1 MNIPRTK
8 LWPTLL
14 GSVLLTAA
22 TALAAPS
29 ITSPGTPQVIEV
41 RDGLSAT
48 LTIEATSDTGEAL
61 GYQWFKG
68 ELPTPLTKNSKYAGT
83 DTKTLKINALSAD
96 DSARYYA
103 KVFEK
108 GSLTVS
114 DPSVDFNV
122 DVLVRPKIKTQPVA
136 PASVINQGG
145 GLSFGVVLMEGTT
158 LDGLTY
164 QWQLNNKDIPLSANP
179 TAQSATFVISAAT
192 AGNETTEGVQWTH
205 AGSYRVMI
213 KSVLPTSPKETVTT
227 LFTKPVVVKV
237 SSQPII
243 VTQPPAQLYVPF
255 KGAGKLAVVAGGN
268 PKLSYFWQKQGESG
282 FADITKANASSYAVK
297 EEGFYR
303 VRVTNPITAVGSEGT
318 ISSTAEVIIIN
329 KPAEDSPI
337 TVASNKTANTKGEY
351 EAADEE
357 GQPPYVELTVHPKTD
372 DVGTL
377 LYQWQKDGKNIE
389 DGTGVSGSLTATL
402 RLDPLVWTHRGVYRC
417 VVKNQVGVFT
427 SKTFALKVNSKPI
440 IITQPTSQLGVDGK
454 AVTFSIVAGGNAP
467 LTYKW
472 FRDVVDGEDQEVGKA
487 AKLTV
492 SKLADASE
500 GSYYCVVSNS
510 YGSVTSD
517 LVSLQV
523 DKAVVISPTGGPS
536 ATPVEMGGTLTLSV
550 STSQGDG
557 PISYQWQRNNVNLVN
572 SPTVLGAVVTVSDEG
587 SLRDSV
593 LLQIQ
598 NVALSDAGNYR
609 CIVSNVGG
617 AVKVTSK
624 TAKVTV
630 LLPPAIAPGGDPTDV
645 QAYEGGTATFKVVAT
660 GSPKLRYQWQ
670 RSAPDAP
677 TGPFNDVVGQ
687 TSATLT
693 LKNLT
698 IDPLNLT
705 AGFYRCEVR
714 NDTSVAVQS
723 APALLTILPVP
734 LAVVDSL
741 TPNLAQVGEKIRLT
755 GENFDFVDLKSVM
768 VGFRSAPGAEP
779 TLFKAAAVKESDT
792 SLLLTM
798 PGATVD
804 TPLFILL
811 KTAGGESETADP
823 NLITRKSKQSNDR
836 DNPTIVVGANFP
848 SVKGTIEGP
857 LDILDMPNGD
867 VRGEAYYTW
876 VFPKKGEY
884 QLTLAAKFHAGMDTY
899 VTRPSNALTT
909 KTVGQAPFGAISYK
923 IVVLED
929 MSPVKFVIYS
939 SERFSGIIGFA
950 GEYQMV
956 IKFLSGV
963 IPTTSPAG
971 STADE
976 GAEAAAA
983 VVAETSAAESWEVEG
998 TSGLLKTGLGT
1009 SVLTGTFSSS
1019 GQPTVLWKDTSDLQ
1033 YEDDSRIRTEWN
1045 MSIDQAG
1052 TGNDGYFAWQI
1063 SGADGQPLGQVQFS
1077 VNSGAIYTVTPEGTR
1092 AEAEPVLVPGSEHR
1106 FEIITDLASD
1116 TWQVRM
1122 DGVALGSPLPLPEN
1136 SGFGDVSAIWYPA
1149 GNGGTKPSMTFEDVT
1164 VTVD

>member
-29 ITSPGTPQVIEV
+29 ITSPGTTQVIEA

-61 GYQWFKG
+61 GYYWFKG
-68 ELPTPLTKNSKYAGT
+68 DSPTPLAKSSKYAGA
-83 DTKTLKINALSAD
+83 DTKTLKINALAGS
-96 DSARYYA
+96 DSDRYYA

-108 GSLTVS
+108 GSQVVS

-145 GLSFGVVLMEGTT
+145 GLSFGVVLMEDTT

-179 TAQSATFVISAAT
+179 TAQSATFVIPAAT

-213 KSVLPTSPKETVTT
+213 KSVLPTSPKVTVTT

-255 KGAGKLAVVAGGN
+255 KGAGKLVVVAGGN

-337 TVASNKTANTKGEY
+337 TVASNKTANAKGEY

-402 RLDPLVWTHRGVYRC
+402 RLDPLLWTHRGVYRC

-454 AVTFSIVAGGNAP
+454 SVTFSIVAGGNAP

-510 YGSVTSD
+510 YGEVTSD

-598 NVALSDAGNYR
+598 NVTQADAGNYR

-630 LLPPAIAPGGDPTDV
+630 LLPPAIAPGGDPADV

-677 TGPFNDVVGQ
+677 TGPFSDVVGQ
-687 TSATLT
+687 TAATLT

-698 IDPLNLT
+698 IDPLNPT

-714 NDTSVAVQS
+714 NDTSVQVSS
-723 APALLTILPVP
+723 AAALLTVSPIPD
-734 LAVVDSL
+734 AVVDSI
-741 TPNLAQVGEKIRLT
+741 TPHIARANEKIRVT
-755 GENFDFVDLKSVM
+755 GSYFNFIKEVKIGTV
-768 VGFRSAPGAEP
+768 
-779 TLFKAAAVKESDT
+779 KAAFVRESDT
-792 SLLLTM
+792 SLLLTV
-798 PGATVD
+798 PGGAPTTASPVVLINTVNAEVSTED
-804 TPLFILL
+804 PDLF
-811 KTAGGESETADP
+811 
-823 NLITRKSKQSNDR
+823 TRSLKQSNDLF
-836 DNPTIVVGANFP
+836 NPTIIVGGTFP
-848 SVKGTIEGP
+848 TTRGIIESP
-857 LDILDMPNGD
+857 LTSGGVPSDSG
-867 VRGEAYYTW
+867 RGEAYYTW
-876 VFPKKGEY
+876 VFPTKGVY
-884 QLTLAAKFHAGMDTY
+884 SLSLAANFHFSFGYEMTNP
-899 VTRPSNALTT
+899 VTDS
-909 KTVGQAPFGAISYK
+909 TVRRVSDLDGGQMAW
-923 IVVLED
+923 VVNVEED
-929 MSPVKFVIYS
+929 MTPVTIFVFGSEANIGFLPDFGQYTLTVFKRLASPVS
-939 SERFSGIIGFA
+939 
-950 GEYQMV
+950 
-956 IKFLSGV
+956 
-963 IPTTSPAG
+963 PT
-971 STADE
+971 
-976 GAEAAAA
+976 AA
-983 VVAETSAAESWEVEG
+983 SDWEVEG
-998 TSGLLKTGLGT
+998 ASADMTVASTEDESAAT
-1009 SVLTGTFSSS
+1009 LTASS
-1019 GQPTVLWKDTSDLQ
+1019 QNTTPTVLWKDTSDLV
-1033 YEDDSRIRTEWN
+1033 YTDSSTIRTEWT

-1052 TGNDGYFAWQI
+1052 TGNGGHFGWQVSGSDG
-1063 SGADGQPLGQVQFS
+1063 SPLGQLQFS
-1077 VNSGAIYTVTPEGTR
+1077 VGDGGIYAVAGDGTR
-1092 AEAEPVLVPGSEHR
+1092 MALDPVLVPGSEHR

>member
-1 MNIPRTK
+1 M
-8 LWPTLL
+8 
-14 GSVLLTAA
+14 GS
-22 TALAAPS
+22 
-29 ITSPGTPQVIEV
+29 
-41 RDGLSAT
+41 
-48 LTIEATSDTGEAL
+48 
-61 GYQWFKG
+61 
-68 ELPTPLTKNSKYAGT
+68 
-83 DTKTLKINALSAD
+83 
-96 DSARYYA
+96 DSGRYYA

-114 DPSVDFNV
+114 EPSVDFDVN
-122 DVLVRPKIKTQPVA
+122 VLVRPKILTQPAA
-136 PASVINQGG
+136 PASVIDQGG
-145 GLSFGVVLMEGTT
+145 GLSFGVVLVEGTT

-164 QWQLNNKDIPLSANP
+164 QWQHNNKDIPLSTNS
-179 TAQSATFVISAAT
+179 TAQSATFVIPAAT

-205 AGSYRVMI
+205 AGSYRVVI
-213 KSVLPTSPKETVTT
+213 KSVLPTSPKVTVTT
-227 LFTKPVVVKV
+227 LFSKPVVVKV

-243 VTQPPAQLYVPF
+243 VTQPAAQLYVPF
-255 KGAGKLAVVAGGN
+255 KGTGKLVVAAGGN

-303 VRVTNPITAVGSEGT
+303 VRVTNPITPVGSEGT

-357 GQPPYVELTVHPKTD
+357 GEPPYVELTVHPKTD

-377 LYQWQKDGKNIE
+377 LYQWQKDGKNIV

-402 RLDPLVWTHRGVYRC
+402 RLDPLLWTHRGVYRC

-454 AVTFSIVAGGNAP
+454 AVSFSIVAGGNAP
-467 LTYKW
+467 LTYRW
-472 FRDVVDGEDQEVGKA
+472 YRDVVDGEDQEVGKA

-492 SKLADASE
+492 SKLADANE

-536 ATPVEMGGTLTLSV
+536 ATPVETGGTLTLSV

-572 SPTVLGAVVTVSDEG
+572 SPTVLGAVVTVSDEAA
-587 SLRDSV
+587 LRDSV

-598 NVALSDAGNYR
+598 NVTLADAGNYR

-630 LLPPAIAPGGDPTDV
+630 LLPPAIAAGGDPTDV
-645 QAYEGGTATFKVVAT
+645 QAYEGSTATFKVVAT

-687 TSATLT
+687 TAATLT

-698 IDPLNLT
+698 IDPNPAT
-705 AGFYRCEVR
+705 TVAGFYRCEVR

-741 TPNLAQVGEKIRLT
+741 TPNLAQAGEKIRLT
-755 GENFDFVDLKSVM
+755 GENFNFVDLKSVM
-768 VGFRSAPGAEP
+768 VGFRSAPGAAP

-798 PGATVD
+798 PAATLD
-804 TPLFILL
+804 TPLFIRL
-811 KTAGGESETADP
+811 KTAGGEFETVDP
-823 NLITRKSKQSNDR
+823 NLITRKSKQSNDFF
-836 DNPTIVVGANFP
+836 NPTIIVGGTFP
-848 SVKGTIEGP
+848 TTRGSIESP
-857 LDILDMPNGD
+857 LTSGGVPSDSG
-867 VRGEAYYTW
+867 RGEAYYTW
-876 VFPKKGEY
+876 VFPTKGVY
-884 QLTLAAKFHAGMDTY
+884 SLSLAANFHFSFGYEMTNP
-899 VTRPSNALTT
+899 VTDS
-909 KTVGQAPFGAISYK
+909 TVRRVSDLDGGQMAW
-923 IVVLED
+923 VVNVEED
-929 MSPVKFVIYS
+929 MTPVTIFVFGSEANIGFLPDFGQYTLTVFKRLASPV
-939 SERFSGIIGFA
+939 A
-950 GEYQMV
+950 
-956 IKFLSGV
+956 
-963 IPTTSPAG
+963 PT
-971 STADE
+971 
-976 GAEAAAA
+976 AA
-983 VVAETSAAESWEVEG
+983 SDWEVEG
-998 TSGLLKTGLGT
+998 ASADMTAASTEDESAAT
-1009 SVLTGTFSSS
+1009 LTASS
-1019 GQPTVLWKDTSDLQ
+1019 QNTAPTVLWKDTSDLV
-1033 YEDDSRIRTEWN
+1033 YTDSSTIRTEWA

-1052 TGNDGYFAWQI
+1052 TGNGGHFGWQI

-1077 VNSGAIYTVTPEGTR
+1077 VSNGAIYTVTPEGTR
-1092 AEAEPVLVPGSEHR
+1092 TEAEPVLVPGSEHR

-1116 TWQVRM
+1116 TWQLRM

-1149 GNGGTKPSMTFEDVT
+1149 GNGGTKPSMSFEDVT